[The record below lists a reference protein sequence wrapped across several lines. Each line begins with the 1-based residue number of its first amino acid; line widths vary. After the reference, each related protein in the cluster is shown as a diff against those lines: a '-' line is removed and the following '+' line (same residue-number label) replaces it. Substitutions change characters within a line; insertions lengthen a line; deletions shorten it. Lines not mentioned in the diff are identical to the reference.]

1 MPEDVPAN
9 LRLDH
14 AVIAIADLAAAMA
27 DYETLGFTVRFGGE
41 HPGRRT
47 HNALIYFADGSYLEL
62 IAERLELP
70 PTDDERE
77 NWIRM
82 APVREG
88 SILLTYALRTEDLAA
103 TIAACARRGLTLEGP
118 RAGARLRPDGKR
130 IAWRSAAAANINLPF
145 IIEDV
150 SPRALR
156 ILDAEAD
163 TEHANGALGVRRI
176 VLLTADVAKI
186 AAEYASLLGQMAELT
201 GATARFTLG
210 EAEILIRPPADTREE
225 SALGEAAALPYA
237 LALAGGAVRELDAAK
252 SGFALTLQP

>member
-14 AVIAIADLAAAMA
+14 AVIAVADLAAAMA
-27 DYETLGFTVRFGGE
+27 DYEALGFTVRFGGE

-103 TIAACARRGLTLEGP
+103 TIAACARRSLTLEGP

-150 SPRALR
+150 SARALR

-163 TEHANGALGVRRI
+163 TDACQRRVGCAAGRVAGGGCRENRGGICVFARANGGADRRDGP
-176 VLLTADVAKI
+176 LHAGRGGN
-186 AAEYASLLGQMAELT
+186 SN
-201 GATARFTLG
+201 
-210 EAEILIRPPADTREE
+210 PPA
-225 SALGEAAALPYA
+225 G
-237 LALAGGAVRELDAAK
+237 
-252 SGFALTLQP
+252 

>member
-14 AVIAIADLAAAMA
+14 AVIAVPDLVVAMA
-27 DYETLGFTVRFGGE
+27 NYEALGFTVRFGGE

-82 APVREG
+82 TPVREG

-118 RAGARLRPDGKR
+118 RAGARVRPDGAR
-130 IAWRSAAAANINLPF
+130 VAWRSAAAANLNLPF

-150 SPRALR
+150 SARALR

-186 AAEYASLLGQMAELT
+186 AAEYTPLLGQRAELT
-201 GATARFTLG
+201 GAAARFALG
-210 EAEILIRPPADTREE
+210 EAEILIRPPADAREE
-225 SALGEAAALPYA
+225 SVLGEAAALPYA
-237 LALAGGAVRELDAAK
+237 LALAGGVARELDVAK
-252 SGFALTLQP
+252 SGFPLTLQL

>member
-14 AVIAIADLAAAMA
+14 AVIAVADLAAAMA

-88 SILLTYALRTEDLAA
+88 SILLTYALRTEDLAT

-163 TEHANGALGVRRI
+163 TMHANGALGVQRV
-176 VLLTADVAKI
+176 VLLAADVAKI

-210 EAEILIRPPADTREE
+210 EAEILIRPPADAREE
-225 SALGEAAALPYA
+225 SALGGAAALPDA

-252 SGFALTLQP
+252 SGFALTLQS